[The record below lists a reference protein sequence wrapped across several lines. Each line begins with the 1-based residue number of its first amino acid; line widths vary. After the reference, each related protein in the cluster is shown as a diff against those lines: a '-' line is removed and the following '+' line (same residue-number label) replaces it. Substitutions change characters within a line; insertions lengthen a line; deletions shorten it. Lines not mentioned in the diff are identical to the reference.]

1 MLWAEDIPRLVH
13 RDPAGNAVE
22 VTIIAGSPGGK
33 EALPPPPDSWAANA
47 ANDLSIWT
55 IRMGPHASWKM
66 PAASLGTNRS
76 LFFHRGSRMKI
87 DGGDIG
93 ADHAVQLRPEHD
105 VMLESGNDECHLLL
119 LQGRP
124 INEPVVQRGP
134 FVMNT
139 QEEIAAAYR
148 DYRKDQFG
156 GWPWDRNDPVH
167 PRHRGRFATFPD
179 GREVVR

>member
-1 MLWAEDIPRLVH
+1 
-13 RDPAGNAVE
+13 
-22 VTIIAGSPGGK
+22 
-33 EALPPPPDSWAANA
+33 
-47 ANDLSIWT
+47 
-55 IRMGPHASWKM
+55 
-66 PAASLGTNRS
+66 
-76 LFFHRGSRMKI
+76 MKI
-87 DGGDIG
+87 DGDDIG
-93 ADHAVQLRPEHD
+93 ADHSVQLHPEND

-167 PRHRGRFATFPD
+167 PRRRGRFATFPD